1 MRVIWLHWVSSSFRV
16 YFSLFSF
23 LLIYFF
29 YPGRMMGADYCDYT
43 MWPSYIHS
51 CVCQIILWGKKLVTD
66 HRNMSVANGLWLAVF
81 MTLQFSF
88 LRLVFIIDKG
98 KKKKKKKRIL
108 YILLSSRDWLLPI
121 DKQKSDLYSSRVPVI
136 YNFCFSSFAG
146 HGDLRYFIVQFGE
159 ALALP
164 SANRKQERKQDTY
177 TNTYTYT
184 HMRQSAPVVGVV
196 PLIHSS

>member
-98 KKKKKKKRIL
+98 KKKKKKKRGSYIYFCLAVIGSYPSTNKNPICIRPVFQLFIIL
-108 YILLSSRDWLLPI
+108 VFLLLLDMGICDILSFNL
-121 DKQKSDLYSSRVPVI
+121 QKHWRCQAPTG
-136 YNFCFSSFAG
+136 NKN
-146 HGDLRYFIVQFGE
+146 E
-159 ALALP
+159 
-164 SANRKQERKQDTY
+164 NRTRTQ
-177 TNTYTYT
+177 T
-184 HMRQSAPVVGVV
+184 H
-196 PLIHSS
+196 IHTRT